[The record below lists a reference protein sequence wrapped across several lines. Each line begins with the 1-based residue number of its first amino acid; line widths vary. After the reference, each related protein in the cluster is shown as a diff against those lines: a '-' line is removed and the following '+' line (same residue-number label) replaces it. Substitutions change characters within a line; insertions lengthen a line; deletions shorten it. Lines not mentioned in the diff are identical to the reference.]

1 MAGGAQRH
9 EVRFIVRA
17 ALGQRYDVVNLLR
30 GSDLAAL
37 VAPLAQ
43 GVGSNEAVAH
53 TLPRPPIAFLH
64 SRVTLIAFVPLGLL
78 LGMLLAE
85 ATVGKL
91 WTARVGAGSLGSAW
105 HKVTS
110 VGIGKGACRSFCGAP
125 CVHFY
130 IMIISKIQ
138 GVIK

>member
-1 MAGGAQRH
+1 MRQRD
-9 EVRFIVRA
+9 
-17 ALGQRYDVVNLLR
+17 DVVNLLR
-30 GSDLAAL
+30 GSDLATL
-37 VAPLAQ
+37 LAPLAQ
-43 GVGSNEAVAH
+43 RVGSDEALTH
-53 TLPRPPIAFLH
+53 TLPCPAVAFLH
-64 SRVTLIAFVPLGLL
+64 SRVTLIAFVTLCFL

-85 ATVGKL
+85 ATVGKP